1 MADRQKRQIT
11 ILSPVHSFEGGVRVI
26 RAGADELY
34 CGVTIPQLK
43 DFFLYRGSRCEISTY
58 RELKKLVDHAHH
70 HQVKVMVTVNRPFM
84 VEAMEAAM
92 RKHIGSCLNAGVD
105 GLIVGDL
112 GVLSIVQQMK
122 VNTQLYASTYL
133 VTMNSQAVKFLE
145 ELGFNR
151 VILDRQLTLSEI
163 AEIARHST
171 VEVEV
176 FIHGGG
182 CSNTNG
188 NCYLYHFQ
196 FPAMNRANLTHPGL
210 IKNPCSLPFT
220 VYDSRDKSET
230 LETVPILDAF
240 EFCSLCKLPELVKS
254 GVSGLKIEGR
264 GDPIWCQESATK
276 VYREL
281 VDLLIDRQENR
292 FYEKLKDLRSD
303 SQRLVINPRLP
314 NLKAFYCEQKRCYY
328 SSLAHAPYK
337 RPVSWQ
343 AWTKAQ
349 FLGGK
354 SQ

>member
-1 MADRQKRQIT
+1 MADRQKSRVT

-26 RAGADELY
+26 RAGANELY

-43 DFFLYRGSRCEISTY
+43 DFVLYRGPQCEIPTY
-58 RELKKLVDHAHH
+58 HELKKLVDYARRHR
-70 HQVKVMVTVNRPFM
+70 VKVVVTVNRPFM

-92 RKHIGSCLNAGVD
+92 QKHISTCLKAGVD
-105 GLIVGDL
+105 GLIIGDL

-196 FPAMNRANLTHPGL
+196 FSAMTQANLAHPGL

-220 VYDSRDKSET
+220 VYNAQDESEIV
-230 LETVPILDAF
+230 ESVPILDAF

-281 VDLLIDRQENR
+281 VDLLINGQDSR
-292 FYEKLKDLRSD
+292 FYEKLKDLRSE
-303 SQRLVINPRLP
+303 SQRLVINSHLP

-328 SSLAHAPYK
+328 SPLAHAPYK
-337 RPVSWQ
+337 HPVSWQ

-349 FLGGK
+349 FLGGNT
-354 SQ
+354 Q